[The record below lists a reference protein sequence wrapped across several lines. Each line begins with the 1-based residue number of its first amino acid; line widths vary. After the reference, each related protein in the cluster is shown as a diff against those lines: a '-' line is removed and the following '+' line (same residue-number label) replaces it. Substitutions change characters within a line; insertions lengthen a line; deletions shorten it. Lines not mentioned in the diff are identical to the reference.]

1 MRKRMTALALG
12 IVAGLFCLGVGS
24 GGARAADKVTVQLD
38 WVVRGDH
45 AMFFVAKAK
54 GYFAQSGIDVTTI
67 RRGTGTPDALRLVGN
82 GSAEFG
88 FGDLPTLQVARSQG
102 VPDVAIVAVNQRS
115 PLAMISIASKHKLT
129 KPADLKGLNIGVH
142 PAGSTYIFLKAFF
155 DANGLSLATMKQS
168 TVAPPYEN
176 YLVLGRVDAVPGYV
190 DAEVPELEAKTGGPG
205 SLSILLGAD
214 YGFNAYGSG
223 VFTSEKL
230 IHDNPDLVQ
239 RFVRAYMLAFRDVI
253 ASPEQAVDM
262 TIAANPEYKSR
273 RGVLLAQLKADIAS
287 TFFSADTK
295 AHGIGTLTA
304 AQWQRTAD
312 TLKSQGA
319 LAKGADVSGGF
330 DDRFVAATD
339 PPRR

>member
-1 MRKRMTALALG
+1 MRKRMTAIALG
-12 IVAGLFCLGVGS
+12 IVACLFCLG
-24 GGARAADKVTVQLD
+24 ARAQAADKVTVQLD

-45 AMFFVAKAK
+45 AMFFVAKQK
-54 GYFAQSGIDVTTI
+54 GYFTRNGIDVTAI

-102 VPDVAIVAVNQRS
+102 VPVVAIVAVNQRS

-155 DANGLSLATMKQS
+155 DANGLSLASMKQS

-176 YLVLGRVDAVPGYV
+176 YLVLGRVDAVPGYI

-223 VFTSEKL
+223 VFTSDKL
-230 IHDNPDLVQ
+230 ARDNPDLVQ
-239 RFVRAYMLAFRDVI
+239 RFVRAYMKAFADVI
-253 ASPEQAVDM
+253 AAPEQAVDI

-273 RGVLLAQLKADIAS
+273 RDVLLAQLKADIAS

-295 AHGIGTLTA
+295 AHGIGTFTDA
-304 AQWQRTAD
+304 RWQQTAD

-319 LAKGADVSGGF
+319 LARSVDVAGGF
-330 DDRFVAATD
+330 DNRFVAATD
-339 PPRR
+339 PQHR